1 MQLPDAQFTRLVKHH
16 TLHLDA
22 PIQSS
27 TGNTTDYFDGIGVW
41 LCLECRKEA
50 DKYFENALY
59 IPPMPSDQEAVAR
72 WNGDIDNGQ
81 LYSHLLKPETPIGT
95 GLWLWPVATGA
106 SGAIILG
113 RLGHGTYLR
122 PQDKSHGPLWRQL
135 QPATYKHFVALVD
148 DCIFTG
154 ATMAYAREQCEKA
167 GLEVVR
173 EIVLMGES
181 PADGS
186 IRNLKAVTNDESLAV
201 GCTRCSP
208 EWRASSMNVLQACPN
223 LDCPDPLRYCIS

>member
-1 MQLPDAQFTRLVKHH
+1 MQLPNAEYTHLVKHH
-16 TLHLDA
+16 TLHLDQA
-22 PIQSS
+22 VQSS
-27 TGNTTDYFDGIGVW
+27 TGNTTDYFDGIGVF

-59 IPPMPSDQEAVAR
+59 VPPIPSDQEAAAR
-72 WNGDIDNGQ
+72 WNGDIDNGA
-81 LYSHLLKPETPIGT
+81 LYSHLLKPDLPLGT

-135 QPATYKHFVALVD
+135 QPATYKHFVALID

-154 ATMAYAREQCEKA
+154 NTMRYAREQCEAA
-167 GLEVVR
+167 GLEVIR
-173 EIVLMGES
+173 EIVLFGEEQS
-181 PADGS
+181 PT
-186 IRNLKAVTNDESLAV
+186 IVTNDEATFLAPLPLT
-201 GCTRCSP
+201 CTF
-208 EWRASSMNVLQACPN
+208 SSAESGTLLKCDHCG
-223 LDCPDPLRYCIS
+223 LPLSDEIHK